1 MIRHVLVV
9 CQGYISPSMR
19 HKQRGKKQMVRGV
32 QENLVSMAL
41 INWIAA
47 AFLLLSSTFIVFPG
61 TEAIGVNYGMLGN
74 NLPTRE
80 QVVALYKSKNIHKL
94 RLYNP
99 DSSALQALQ
108 GSGIQAILGTLNED
122 LQMLASSPSFATNW
136 VATNVAPYAK
146 SVNFSYITAG
156 NEVIPGTL
164 ANYVY
169 PAIQNLDSALQA
181 ANLSIPVTTSVST
194 EVLGVSYPPS
204 QGAFSQNVTPIMS
217 PIVSYLASKQ
227 SPLLVNVYPY
237 FAYSGDP
244 QNVRLDY
251 ALFTA
256 QGVVVQDGSLGYNNL
271 FDAIVDSLYSALEKT
286 GQPNLEVVVSETGW
300 PSGGGANG
308 ATIDNAK
315 IYNNNVIAHVN
326 GETGTPK
333 RPGKSIETYL
343 FAMFN
348 ENQKPAGTE
357 QNFGLFHPDM
367 TEVYPVDF
375 SS

>member
-1 MIRHVLVV
+1 
-9 CQGYISPSMR
+9 MR
-19 HKQRGKKQMVRGV
+19 HKQRSKKHMVRGV

-61 TEAIGVNYGMLGN
+61 TEAIGVNYGMLGD
-74 NLPTRE
+74 NLPTPA
-80 QVVALYKSKNIHKL
+80 QVVALYKSKNIEKL
-94 RLYNP
+94 RLYHP
-99 DSSALQALQ
+99 DTGALQALQ
-108 GSGIQAILGTLNED
+108 GSGIQVILGTLNED
-122 LQMLASSPSFATNW
+122 LQMLATSPSFATNW
-136 VATNVAPYAK
+136 VATNLVPYAK
-146 SVNFSYITAG
+146 SLNFSYITAG

-164 ANYVY
+164 ANYVF
-169 PAIQNLDSALQA
+169 PAMQNLGSAVQA

-204 QGAFSQNVTPIMS
+204 QGAFSQNATSIMS

-227 SPLLVNVYPY
+227 APLLVNVYPF

-244 QNVRLDY
+244 QHVGLDY

-256 QGVVVQDGSLGYNNL
+256 QGVVVQDGSLGYKNL
-271 FDAIVDSLYSALEKT
+271 FDGIVDSMYSALEKT

-300 PSGGGANG
+300 PSGGGATG
-308 ATIDNAK
+308 ATVDNAK
-315 IYNNNVIAHVN
+315 IYNNNVIAHVE

-348 ENQKPAGTE
+348 ENQKPVGTE

-367 TEVYPVDF
+367 TEVYSVDF